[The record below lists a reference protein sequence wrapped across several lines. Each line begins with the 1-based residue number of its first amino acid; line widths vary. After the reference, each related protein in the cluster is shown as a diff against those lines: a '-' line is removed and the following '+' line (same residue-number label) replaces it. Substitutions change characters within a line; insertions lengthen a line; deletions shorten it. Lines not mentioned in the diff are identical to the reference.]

1 MCVKRERKG
10 GEHSGSSSSWRAKKG
25 GGRGEGRVRKLV
37 WLAEQLFT
45 PLSPLHHHPPLLFPI
60 LLCILWRW
68 QGESFIAPSWYRSGP
83 LSEGSQTRE
92 YRRHFCNV
100 HNLPPYLSFLL
111 LLYISFSFCFA
122 FSHTLFLC
130 HLCGLGIKK
139 ITVWRCFRLY
149 LPERFLRE
157 CSGVSNQQR
166 ALQFKHGRIHT
177 NLQISYSLVFSLIS
191 PFPSL
196 FYHLAHLAKR

>member
-10 GEHSGSSSSWRAKKG
+10 GEHSGGSSWRAKKG

-83 LSEGSQTRE
+83 LSEGSQTCE

-122 FSHTLFLC
+122 FSHTLILC
-130 HLCGLGIKK
+130 HLCGLGIQKSQFGDASGC
-139 ITVWRCFRLY
+139 IY
-149 LPERFLRE
+149 LSASCASAAGCRIN
-157 CSGVSNQQR
+157 SGPYNSNMDEYTQTYR
-166 ALQFKHGRIHT
+166 
-177 NLQISYSLVFSLIS
+177 SLI
-191 PFPSL
+191 PSSS
-196 FYHLAHLAKR
+196 A